1 MKRLYVFMTGILF
14 VVMLLVSGCSGN
26 GRSPEPEQTPGAIE
40 AADAG
45 ITGVLKGIDD
55 TASLV
60 TVYDIDSG
68 CDTTLHITGGTL
80 VYNPDGA
87 LTTIAAFEAGMILT
101 ASYSADTMNALE
113 IRTCGDA
120 WCYNDIV
127 NWSYD
132 VTEMIFK
139 IADTKYRYDN
149 ALVVL
154 DGTSVQDLAGLN
166 SVDKL
171 RAYGIGR
178 NIYSLVVEK
187 GHGYIRPV
195 SYSDFVGGVMYVG
208 YELNQ
213 PVTEDMIVVVPEG
226 SYEVTM
232 RSGDLTGSKKIDI
245 ARNQE
250 TVLDMSE
257 FRQKP
262 DNKGQVIFDISP
274 FGAELYLNGRLTDYA
289 EPIELNYGRHDVQV
303 ELAGY
308 KTYTGILEVRSPN
321 PTIVINLSEEAADS
335 PDDNS
340 SDKGSSN
347 TDTANNTDSSVTSPP
362 SDNTLATSAPA
373 SDASSVTATDKTDTS
388 KKDIEYDK
396 AHTIS
401 VQAPAGAEVYLN
413 GEYKGIAP
421 CTFPKQIGNET
432 ITLSSSGYVTKSY
445 TVAIANDNKDVT
457 WSFPALVKE

>member
-1 MKRLYVFMTGILF
+1 
-14 VVMLLVSGCSGN
+14 
-26 GRSPEPEQTPGAIE
+26 
-40 AADAG
+40 
-45 ITGVLKGIDD
+45 
-55 TASLV
+55 
-60 TVYDIDSG
+60 
-68 CDTTLHITGGTL
+68 
-80 VYNPDGA
+80 
-87 LTTIAAFEAGMILT
+87 
-101 ASYSADTMNALE
+101 
-113 IRTCGDA
+113 
-120 WCYNDIV
+120 
-127 NWSYD
+127 
-132 VTEMIFK
+132 
-139 IADTKYRYDN
+139 
-149 ALVVL
+149 
-154 DGTSVQDLAGLN
+154 
-166 SVDKL
+166 
-171 RAYGIGR
+171 
-178 NIYSLVVEK
+178 
-187 GHGYIRPV
+187 
-195 SYSDFVGGVMYVG
+195 
-208 YELNQ
+208 
-213 PVTEDMIVVVPEG
+213 
-226 SYEVTM
+226 
-232 RSGDLTGSKKIDI
+232 
-245 ARNQE
+245 
-250 TVLDMSE
+250 MSE

-262 DNKGQVIFDISP
+262 DNKGQVIFAISP